1 MKVKDEEKNIK
12 KVETQNKIVKTKHE
26 NTNNLAESKEE
37 IKKDV
42 KIETKQKE
50 LEKDVET
57 ETKQKELEKDVETEK
72 KQKELEK
79 YAKIEKKQ
87 KELEKYVETE
97 KKQKGL
103 EKNAKKEQEKIEKEN
118 TREFKPIENTEEAKT
133 NKSDVLVIFGI
144 LLAIVI
150 LLVTVVY
157 GTFSIMTEK
166 STTIAKGVYIKNIDV
181 SGLTR
186 EQAKEK
192 INNYISSVI
201 PEEIKLTHNGFE
213 TSLSTSQLSIYFN
226 TDEAV
231 DMAYNIGKTGNIFQ
245 KNLTILQTRLSK
257 TTIDPGFS
265 IDMDQLKKDLE
276 DISSKLPDKII
287 ESSCYIDGNKLII
300 TKGKAGKTVKVD
312 DSAKYIKQAI
322 NDLKIEN
329 NSLELITEDSTP
341 KEIDL
346 DAVYNEIHK
355 EPVNAYYSQNPYVVH
370 PSENGMDFSITLD
383 EAKNML
389 KEEKDEYVV
398 PLKVLYPSV
407 TTNMIGTEAFPDL
420 LSEFSTKYAASNKNR
435 TTNLILAAKKIN
447 GTVLMPGETFSYN
460 KVVGARTIQAGY
472 KEAPIYVSGRVEDG
486 IGGGICQITTTLY
499 NAVVYANLDIVE
511 RSNHQFVPSYA
522 GPSRDATVVYGA
534 IDFKFKNNRDYP
546 IKIACSVSGG
556 IANFKIWGLKSDNDY
571 EVQISSRTTGKT
583 STAIYSEAYKILKK
597 NGSVVSTTLLSKDTY
612 KRH

>member
-1 MKVKDEEKNIK
+1 MEVKEEKKITKEN
-12 KVETQNKIVKTKHE
+12 ETQN
-26 NTNNLAESKEE
+26 NNIESKIIKNENKVE
-37 IKKDV
+37 IEIEKNVTSKLKQAQNEKDV
-42 KIETKQKE
+42 KI
-50 LEKDVET
+50 
-57 ETKQKELEKDVETEK
+57 
-72 KQKELEK
+72 
-79 YAKIEKKQ
+79 
-87 KELEKYVETE
+87 
-97 KKQKGL
+97 
-103 EKNAKKEQEKIEKEN
+103 NATHNEIEKEN
-118 TREFKPIENTEEAKT
+118 TSEFKPIENTENVKT
-133 NKSDVLVIFGI
+133 NKSDVLIIFGI
-144 LLAIVI
+144 LCSIFIL
-150 LLVTVVY
+150 LLVTVY
-157 GTFSIMTEK
+157 CTFSLINVK
-166 STTIAKGVYIKNIDV
+166 SSTIVKGVYIKNIDV
-181 SGLTR
+181 SRLTK
-186 EQAKEK
+186 EEAKKK
-192 INNYISSVI
+192 ITNYISSVI
-201 PEEIKLTHNGFE
+201 PEEIKLTHNDFE
-213 TSLSTSQLSIYFN
+213 TSLSSSQLSINFN

-231 DMAYNIGKTGNIFQ
+231 DMAYNVGKTGNIFQ
-245 KNLTILQTRLSK
+245 RNLTILKSLFTK
-257 TTIDPGFS
+257 TNIDPGFS

-276 DISSKLPDKII
+276 NISTKLPDKVI
-287 ESSCYIDGNKLII
+287 ESSCYIDGNKLVI
-300 TKGKAGKTVKVD
+300 TKGKTGKVIKVD
-312 DSAKYIKQAI
+312 ESAKYIKQAI
-322 NDLKIEN
+322 NNLQLEN

-341 KEIDL
+341 NEIDL

-389 KEEKDEYVV
+389 KEEKDEYIV

-546 IKIACSVSGG
+546 IKITCSVSGG

-597 NGSVVSTTLLSKDTY
+597 NGNVVSTTLLSKDTY

>member
-1 MKVKDEEKNIK
+1 MEVKEEKKITKEN
-12 KVETQNKIVKTKHE
+12 ETQN
-26 NTNNLAESKEE
+26 NNIESKIIKNENKVE
-37 IKKDV
+37 IEIEKNVTSKLKQAQNEKDV
-42 KIETKQKE
+42 KI
-50 LEKDVET
+50 
-57 ETKQKELEKDVETEK
+57 
-72 KQKELEK
+72 
-79 YAKIEKKQ
+79 
-87 KELEKYVETE
+87 
-97 KKQKGL
+97 
-103 EKNAKKEQEKIEKEN
+103 NATHNEIEKEN
-118 TREFKPIENTEEAKT
+118 TSEFKPIENTENVKT
-133 NKSDVLVIFGI
+133 NKSDVLIIFGI
-144 LLAIVI
+144 LCSIFIL
-150 LLVTVVY
+150 LLVTVY
-157 GTFSIMTEK
+157 CTFSLINVK
-166 STTIAKGVYIKNIDV
+166 SSTIVKGVYIKNIDV
-181 SGLTR
+181 SRLTK
-186 EQAKEK
+186 EEAKKK
-192 INNYISSVI
+192 ITNYISSVI
-201 PEEIKLTHNGFE
+201 PEEIKLTHNDFE
-213 TSLSTSQLSIYFN
+213 TSLSSSQLSINFN

-231 DMAYNIGKTGNIFQ
+231 DMAYNVGKTGNIFQ
-245 KNLTILQTRLSK
+245 RNLTILKSLFTK
-257 TTIDPGFS
+257 TNIDPGFS

-276 DISSKLPDKII
+276 NISTKLPDKVI
-287 ESSCYIDGNKLII
+287 ESSCYIDGNKLVI
-300 TKGKAGKTVKVD
+300 TKGKTGKVIKVD
-312 DSAKYIKQAI
+312 ESAKYIKQAI
-322 NDLKIEN
+322 NNLQLEN

-341 KEIDL
+341 NEIDL

-370 PSENGMDFSITLD
+370 PSENGMDFGITLD

-389 KEEKDEYVV
+389 KEEQDEYVV

-546 IKIACSVSGG
+546 IKITCSVSGG
-556 IANFKIWGLKSDNDY
+556 IANFKIWGLKSNNDY

-597 NGSVVSTTLLSKDTY
+597 NGNVVSTTLLSKDTY

>member
-12 KVETQNKIVKTKHE
+12 KVETQNKIVKTNHE
-26 NTNNLAESKEE
+26 NTDNLVESKEE

-42 KIETKQKE
+42 KIETKQKG
-50 LEKDVET
+50 LEKDIET
-57 ETKQKELEKDVETEK
+57 EAKQKEIKKDAKIEKKQKDPEKNVETEK
-72 KQKELEK
+72 KQKEL
-79 YAKIEKKQ
+79 KKD
-87 KELEKYVETE
+87 
-97 KKQKGL
+97 
-103 EKNAKKEQEKIEKEN
+103 AKKEQEKKEN
-118 TREFKPIENTEEAKT
+118 TTEFKPIENTEEAKT

-186 EQAKEK
+186 KQAKEK

-329 NSLELITEDSTP
+329 NSLELLTEDSTP

-571 EVQISSRTTGKT
+571 EVQISSRTTDKT

-597 NGSVVSTTLLSKDTY
+597 NGNVVSTTLLSKDTY

>member
-26 NTNNLAESKEE
+26 NTDNLAESKEE

-42 KIETKQKE
+42 KIETNQKG

-57 ETKQKELEKDVETEK
+57 ETKQKEIKKDAKIEKKQEDPEKNVKTEK
-72 KQKELEK
+72 KQKEL
-79 YAKIEKKQ
+79 KKD
-87 KELEKYVETE
+87 
-97 KKQKGL
+97 
-103 EKNAKKEQEKIEKEN
+103 AKKEQEKEN
-118 TREFKPIENTEEAKT
+118 TTEFKPIENTEEAKT

-329 NSLELITEDSTP
+329 NSLELLTEDSTP

-597 NGSVVSTTLLSKDTY
+597 NGNVVSTTLLSKDTY

>member
-1 MKVKDEEKNIK
+1 MEVKEEKKITKEN
-12 KVETQNKIVKTKHE
+12 ETQN
-26 NTNNLAESKEE
+26 NNIESKIIKNENKVE
-37 IKKDV
+37 IEIEKNVTSKLKQAQNEKDV
-42 KIETKQKE
+42 KI
-50 LEKDVET
+50 
-57 ETKQKELEKDVETEK
+57 
-72 KQKELEK
+72 
-79 YAKIEKKQ
+79 
-87 KELEKYVETE
+87 
-97 KKQKGL
+97 
-103 EKNAKKEQEKIEKEN
+103 NATHNEIEKEN
-118 TREFKPIENTEEAKT
+118 TSEFKPIENTENVKT
-133 NKSDVLVIFGI
+133 NKSDVLIIFGI
-144 LLAIVI
+144 LCSIFIL
-150 LLVTVVY
+150 LLVTVY
-157 GTFSIMTEK
+157 CTFSLINVK
-166 STTIAKGVYIKNIDV
+166 SSTIVKGVYIKNIDV
-181 SGLTR
+181 SRLTK
-186 EQAKEK
+186 EEAKKK
-192 INNYISSVI
+192 ITNYISSVI
-201 PEEIKLTHNGFE
+201 PEEIKLTHNDFE
-213 TSLSTSQLSIYFN
+213 TSLSSSQLSINFN

-231 DMAYNIGKTGNIFQ
+231 DMAYNVGKTGNIFQ
-245 KNLTILQTRLSK
+245 RNLTILKSLFTK
-257 TTIDPGFS
+257 TNIDPGFS

-276 DISSKLPDKII
+276 NISTKLPDKVI
-287 ESSCYIDGNKLII
+287 ESSCYIDGNKLVI
-300 TKGKAGKTVKVD
+300 TKGKTGKVIKVD
-312 DSAKYIKQAI
+312 ESAKYIKQAI
-322 NDLKIEN
+322 NNLQLEN

-341 KEIDL
+341 NEINL

-370 PSENGMDFSITLD
+370 PSENGMDFGITLD

-389 KEEKDEYVV
+389 KEEQDEYVV

-546 IKIACSVSGG
+546 IKITCSVSGG

-597 NGSVVSTTLLSKDTY
+597 NGNVVSTTLLSKDTY

>member
-12 KVETQNKIVKTKHE
+12 KVETQNKIVKTEHE
-26 NTNNLAESKEE
+26 TTDNLAESKEE

-42 KIETKQKE
+42 KIETNQKG
-50 LEKDVET
+50 LEKNVET
-57 ETKQKELEKDVETEK
+57 ETKQKEIKKDAKIEKKQKDPEKNVETEK
-72 KQKELEK
+72 KQKEL
-79 YAKIEKKQ
+79 KKD
-87 KELEKYVETE
+87 
-97 KKQKGL
+97 
-103 EKNAKKEQEKIEKEN
+103 AKKEQEKKEN
-118 TREFKPIENTEEAKT
+118 TTEFKPIENTEEAKT

-150 LLVTVVY
+150 LLVTVIY

-181 SGLTR
+181 SGLTK

-231 DMAYNIGKTGNIFQ
+231 NMAYNIGKTGNIFQ

-257 TTIDPGFS
+257 TIIDPGFS

-329 NSLELITEDSTP
+329 NSLELLTEDSTP

-597 NGSVVSTTLLSKDTY
+597 NGNVVSTTLLSKDTY

>member
-12 KVETQNKIVKTKHE
+12 KVETQNKIVKTEHE
-26 NTNNLAESKEE
+26 TTDNLAESKEE

-42 KIETKQKE
+42 KIETNQKG

-57 ETKQKELEKDVETEK
+57 ETKQKEIKKDAKIEKKQEDPEKNVKTEK
-72 KQKELEK
+72 KQKEL
-79 YAKIEKKQ
+79 KKD
-87 KELEKYVETE
+87 
-97 KKQKGL
+97 
-103 EKNAKKEQEKIEKEN
+103 AKKEQEKEN
-118 TREFKPIENTEEAKT
+118 TTEFKPIENTEEAKT

-329 NSLELITEDSTP
+329 NSLELLTEDSTP

-499 NAVVYANLDIVE
+499 NAVVYAKLDIVE

-583 STAIYSEAYKILKK
+583 STAIYSEAYKILKR
-597 NGSVVSTTLLSKDTY
+597 NGNVVSTTLLSKDTY

>member
-12 KVETQNKIVKTKHE
+12 KVETQNKIVKTNHE
-26 NTNNLAESKEE
+26 NTDNLVESKEE

-42 KIETKQKE
+42 KIETKQKG
-50 LEKDVET
+50 LEKDIET
-57 ETKQKELEKDVETEK
+57 EAKQKEIKKDAKIEKKQKDPEKNVETEK
-72 KQKELEK
+72 KQKEL
-79 YAKIEKKQ
+79 KKD
-87 KELEKYVETE
+87 
-97 KKQKGL
+97 
-103 EKNAKKEQEKIEKEN
+103 AKKEQEKKEN
-118 TREFKPIENTEEAKT
+118 TTEFKPIENTEEAKT

-186 EQAKEK
+186 KQAKEK

-329 NSLELITEDSTP
+329 NSLELLTEDSTP

-597 NGSVVSTTLLSKDTY
+597 NGNVVSTTLLSKDTY